1 MNSKSIFFFVLAI
14 LCGYAL
20 KNWPRHATDSKQDNE
35 HESVEITQPRPQ
47 KTISKEQAPPQAIAT
62 VMQSPRPIAAPK
74 VAETSSSTNE
84 AASPKTSMNQKF
96 FERYQKS
103 DITER
108 LQHSRRLQNGD
119 KIDTAL
125 TSASVYSIKTQT
137 HDVQV
142 YSSFDSYLQ
151 GCVSIGENKP
161 IQGSTSNSAVEV
173 FKLPEEHAYA
183 IYVQK
188 LALVVIYADIEKWG
202 QHRGDEEPRLMLYY
216 RKNAHGKWVLL
227 GKGDDST
234 PYDHDQYR
242 AQMQFCDFP
251 HLRS

>member
-1 MNSKSIFFFVLAI
+1 MNSKSIFFLVLAI
-14 LCGYAL
+14 LCVYAL
-20 KNWPRHATDSKQDNE
+20 KNRPRHATESKQDNGL
-35 HESVEITQPRPQ
+35 ESVEITQPLPP
-47 KTISKEQAPPQAIAT
+47 KTILKEQLPPQAITT
-62 VMQSPRPIAAPK
+62 VMQPPRPIEAPK

-108 LQHSRRLQNGD
+108 LQYSRRLQKGD
-119 KIDTAL
+119 KLDTAL
-125 TSASVYSIKTQT
+125 TSLSIYSIKTQT

-151 GCVSIGENKP
+151 GCISIGENKP

-188 LALVVIYADIEKWG
+188 IALVVIYADVEKWG
-202 QHRGDEEPRLMLYY
+202 QHRGNEEPRLMLYY
-216 RKNAHGKWVLL
+216 RKNANGKWVLL
-227 GKGDDST
+227 GKGDDSAS
-234 PYDHDQYR
+234 HDIEQYR
-242 AQMQFCDFP
+242 MQMQFCDFP
-251 HLRS
+251 QHRS